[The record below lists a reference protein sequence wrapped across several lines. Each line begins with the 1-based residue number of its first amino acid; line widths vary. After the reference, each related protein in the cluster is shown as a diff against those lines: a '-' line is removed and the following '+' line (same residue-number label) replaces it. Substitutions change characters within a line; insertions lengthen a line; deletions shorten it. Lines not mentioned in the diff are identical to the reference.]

1 MPQERRLTGRV
12 LYTRTEAAAITK
24 REGAE
29 VSVPDH
35 VYRSTTGEGADMPR
49 RSGRHIAPE
58 GRHRRRR
65 SGGGKVFFLVVFCLA
80 VGFAAG
86 IFLPRLWEMN
96 RPEVLP
102 IPPSGTPVDQTCLT
116 VDTLPP
122 EAFVTRI
129 AGSSQVTVTYAREPD
144 FTRPGTQTV
153 AIALTD
159 EDGNATEIT
168 AVLTVLQDTTP
179 PVISGVEDQTV
190 LLGETV
196 AYKNGVTVTDDYDE
210 NVELE
215 VDSSQVNPT
224 VAGDYLVT
232 YRATDRSGNTAEVTA
247 YFSFTQLS
255 EYTDLALEKAQEVL
269 DKITTD
275 DMTQTEVAKAIYDW
289 CRANIAYT
297 AHTDKGDWQKA
308 AVQGFTQ
315 RSGDC
320 YVYFATAKAMFE
332 AAGIPN
338 IDVEKIYVEGRAMH
352 YWSLINC
359 GSGWYHFDATPR
371 VGEGDDFFMV
381 TDAYLDAYS
390 QAHYNSHEF
399 DHSLYPATP
408 EE

>member
-1 MPQERRLTGRV
+1 M
-12 LYTRTEAAAITK
+12 
-24 REGAE
+24 
-29 VSVPDH
+29 PDH
-35 VYRSTTGEGADMPR
+35 LYKSAADGDANIPR
-49 RSGRHIAPE
+49 RGGRHAAPA
-58 GRHRRRR
+58 GRRRR
-65 SGGGKVFFLVVFCLA
+65 RKQRSGLWFLLVIFCLA
-80 VGFAAG
+80 LGFGAG
-86 IFLPRLWEMN
+86 MLLPRLWEAG
-96 RPEVLP
+96 RPAVEP

-122 EAFVTRI
+122 EAFVTKI
-129 AGSSQVTVTYAREPD
+129 AGSSSVTVTFAETPD
-144 FTRPGTQTV
+144 FTAPGTQEV
-153 AIALTD
+153 ALLLTD
-159 EDGNATEIT
+159 EDGSTTELT
-168 AVLTVLQDTTP
+168 ASLTVIQDTTP
-179 PVISGVEDQTV
+179 PVISGVADQTI

-196 AYKNGVTVTDDYDE
+196 AYKKGVTVTDDYDE
-210 NVELE
+210 DVELE

-247 YFSFTQLS
+247 YFSFTQPS
-255 EYTDLALEKAQEVL
+255 EYTELALEKAREVL
-269 DKITTD
+269 DKITTE
-275 DMTQTEVAKAIYDW
+275 DMTQTEIAKAIYDW

-338 IDVEKIYVEGRAMH
+338 IDVEKTYVEGRAMH

-359 GSGWYHFDATPR
+359 GGGWYHFDATPR

-381 TDAYLDAYS
+381 TDAYLEAYS
-390 QAHYNSHEF
+390 KAHYNSHEF

>member
-1 MPQERRLTGRV
+1 
-12 LYTRTEAAAITK
+12 
-24 REGAE
+24 
-29 VSVPDH
+29 
-35 VYRSTTGEGADMPR
+35 MPR
-49 RSGRHIAPE
+49 RSGRHAAPA
-58 GRHRRRR
+58 GRRGRRKKRKGA
-65 SGGGKVFFLVVFCLA
+65 SAFLVIFCLA
-80 VGFAAG
+80 LGFAAG
-86 IFLPRLWEMN
+86 MFLPRLWDAN
-96 RPEVLP
+96 RPAVEP
-102 IPPSGTPVDQTCLT
+102 IPPSGTPAEQTCLT
-116 VDTLPP
+116 VDTLTP
-122 EAFVTRI
+122 EDFVTNI
-129 AGSSQVTVTYAREPD
+129 AGSSSVTVTFAKEPD
-144 FTRPGTQTV
+144 FTTPGTQEV
-153 AIALTD
+153 ALLLTD
-159 EDGNATEIT
+159 EDGNTTELTAT
-168 AVLTVLQDTTP
+168 LTVLQDTTP
-179 PVISGVEDQTV
+179 PVISGVADQEI

-196 AYKNGVTVTDDYDE
+196 AYKKGVTVTDDYDE

-215 VDSSQVNPT
+215 VDSSQVNPA

-232 YRATDRSGNTAEVTA
+232 YRATDRSGNTAEATA
-247 YFSFTQLS
+247 YFSFTQPS
-255 EYTDLALEKAQEVL
+255 EYTDLALEEAQKVL
-269 DKITTD
+269 DKITTE

-297 AHTDKGDWQKA
+297 AHSDKGDWQKA

-352 YWSLINC
+352 YWSLIDC

-381 TDAYLDAYS
+381 TDAYLEAYS
-390 QAHYNSHEF
+390 QAHNNSHEF

>member
-1 MPQERRLTGRV
+1 MASKG
-12 LYTRTEAAAITK
+12 
-24 REGAE
+24 
-29 VSVPDH
+29 
-35 VYRSTTGEGADMPR
+35 
-49 RSGRHIAPE
+49 
-58 GRHRRRR
+58 RRRGR
-65 SGGGKVFFLVVFCLA
+65 RERGNGGKSLLLIVLCLA
-80 VGFAAG
+80 LGFAAG
-86 IFLPRLWEMN
+86 LLLPRLWDRN
-96 RPEVLP
+96 RPEVVLD
-102 IPPSGTPVDQTCLT
+102 PPSGTPVDQTCLT

-122 EAFVTRI
+122 EVFVTDVT
-129 AGSSQVTVTYAREPD
+129 GSSPVTVTFAEEPD
-144 FTRPGTQTV
+144 FTAPGPQTV
-153 AIALTD
+153 ALLLTD
-159 EDGNATEIT
+159 EDGRQTELT
-168 AVLTVLQDTTP
+168 ANLTVIQDTTP

-190 LLGETV
+190 LLGESV
-196 AYKNGVTVTDDYDE
+196 AYKKGVTVTDDCDE
-210 NVELE
+210 EVELE

-247 YFSFTQLS
+247 YFSFTQPS

-338 IDVEKIYVEGRAMH
+338 IDVEKTYVEGRAMH

-381 TDAYLDAYS
+381 TDAYLEAYS
-390 QAHYNSHEF
+390 QAHHNSHEF

>member
-1 MPQERRLTGRV
+1 
-12 LYTRTEAAAITK
+12 
-24 REGAE
+24 
-29 VSVPDH
+29 
-35 VYRSTTGEGADMPR
+35 MPR
-49 RSGRHIAPE
+49 RSGRHAAPA
-58 GRHRRRR
+58 GRRGRRKKRKGA
-65 SGGGKVFFLVVFCLA
+65 SAFLVIFCLA
-80 VGFAAG
+80 LGFAAG
-86 IFLPRLWEMN
+86 MFLPRLWDAN
-96 RPEVLP
+96 RPAVEP
-102 IPPSGTPVDQTCLT
+102 IPPSGTPVEQTCLT
-116 VDTLPP
+116 VDTLTP
-122 EAFVTRI
+122 EDFVTNI
-129 AGSSQVTVTYAREPD
+129 AGSSSVTVTFAKEPD
-144 FTRPGTQTV
+144 FTTPGTQEV
-153 AIALTD
+153 ALLLTD
-159 EDGNATEIT
+159 EDGNTTELTAT
-168 AVLTVLQDTTP
+168 LTVLQDTTP
-179 PVISGVEDQTV
+179 PVISGVTDQEI

-196 AYKNGVTVTDDYDE
+196 AYKKGVTVTDDYDE

-232 YRATDRSGNTAEVTA
+232 YRATDRSGNTAEATA
-247 YFSFTQLS
+247 YFSFTQPS
-255 EYTDLALEKAQEVL
+255 EYTELALEEAQKVL
-269 DKITTD
+269 DKITTE

-297 AHTDKGDWQKA
+297 AHSDKGDWQKA

-352 YWSLINC
+352 YWSLIDC

-381 TDAYLDAYS
+381 TDAYLEAYS
-390 QAHYNSHEF
+390 QAHNNSHEF

>member
-1 MPQERRLTGRV
+1 M
-12 LYTRTEAAAITK
+12 
-24 REGAE
+24 
-29 VSVPDH
+29 PDH
-35 VYRSTTGEGADMPR
+35 IYGNNASGEGATSR
-49 RSGRHIAPE
+49 QGGRHVASK
-58 GRHRRRR
+58 GRRRGR
-65 SGGGKVFFLVVFCLA
+65 RERGNGGKSLLLIVLCLA
-80 VGFAAG
+80 LGFAAG
-86 IFLPRLWEMN
+86 MLLPRLWDRN
-96 RPEVLP
+96 RPEVVLD
-102 IPPSGTPVDQTCLT
+102 PPSGTPVDQTCLT

-122 EAFVTRI
+122 EVFVTDVT
-129 AGSSQVTVTYAREPD
+129 GSSPVTVTFAEEPD
-144 FTRPGTQTV
+144 FTAPGPQTV
-153 AIALTD
+153 ALLLTD
-159 EDGNATEIT
+159 EDGRQTEL
-168 AVLTVLQDTTP
+168 AANLTVIQDTTP

-190 LLGETV
+190 LLGESV
-196 AYKNGVTVTDDYDE
+196 AYKKGVTVTDDCDE
-210 NVELE
+210 EVELE

-232 YRATDRSGNTAEVTA
+232 YRATDRSGNTAEETA
-247 YFSFTQLS
+247 YFSFTQPS

-275 DMTQTEVAKAIYDW
+275 DMTQTEAAKAIYDW

-338 IDVEKIYVEGRAMH
+338 IDVEKTYVEGRAMH

-381 TDAYLDAYS
+381 TDAYLEAYS
-390 QAHYNSHEF
+390 QAHHNSHEF

>member
-1 MPQERRLTGRV
+1 
-12 LYTRTEAAAITK
+12 
-24 REGAE
+24 
-29 VSVPDH
+29 
-35 VYRSTTGEGADMPR
+35 MPR
-49 RSGRHIAPE
+49 RSGRHAAPASRR
-58 GRHRRRR
+58 GRRKKRK
-65 SGGGKVFFLVVFCLA
+65 GAPVFLVIFCLA
-80 VGFAAG
+80 LGFAAG
-86 IFLPRLWEMN
+86 MFLPRLWDAN
-96 RPEVLP
+96 RPAVEP

-122 EAFVTRI
+122 EAFVTKI
-129 AGSSQVTVTYAREPD
+129 AGSSSVTVTFAKEPD
-144 FTRPGTQTV
+144 FTAPGTQEV
-153 AIALTD
+153 ALLLTD
-159 EDGNATEIT
+159 EDGNTTELTAT
-168 AVLTVLQDTTP
+168 LTVLQDTTP
-179 PVISGVEDQTV
+179 PVISGVTDQEI

-196 AYKNGVTVTDDYDE
+196 AYKKGVTVTDDYDE
-210 NVELE
+210 DVELE

-247 YFSFTQLS
+247 YFSFTQPS
-255 EYTDLALEKAQEVL
+255 EYTDLALEEAQKVL
-269 DKITTD
+269 DKITTE
-275 DMTQTEVAKAIYDW
+275 DMTQTEVAQAIYDW

-297 AHTDKGDWQKA
+297 AHSDKGDWQKA

-352 YWSLINC
+352 YWSLIDC

-381 TDAYLDAYS
+381 TDAYLEAYS